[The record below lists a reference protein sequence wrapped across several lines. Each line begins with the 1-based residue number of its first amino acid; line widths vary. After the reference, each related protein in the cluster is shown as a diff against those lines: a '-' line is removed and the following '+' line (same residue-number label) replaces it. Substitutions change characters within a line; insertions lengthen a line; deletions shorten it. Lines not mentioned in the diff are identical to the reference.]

1 MKLPKLTEG
10 LLRMGDLIKQNMVV
24 TLNKQLSDKATGALA
39 RSIQY
44 EVVQN
49 DSSFGLQR
57 SMLTYGNYVDSGVK
71 GTENKKGIPSD
82 KSLFPIGQFT
92 HKVINQSSGL
102 PFPVRMTI
110 ARDGLK
116 PKPFIV
122 SSIDSTMEQQG
133 KEILGEASAKSAQ
146 EIVKENLE
154 ATVKVEA

>member
-10 LLRMGDLIKQNMVV
+10 LLRLGDLIKQNMVV
-24 TLNKQLSDKATGALA
+24 TLGKQLSNKATGALA

-44 EVVQN
+44 EVIQN

-57 SMLTYGNYVDSGVK
+57 SMLSYGTNVDSGVK
-71 GTENKKGIPSD
+71 GTNNTKGIPND

-102 PFPVRMTI
+102 PYPVRLSI
-110 ARDGLK
+110 ARDGLR

-122 SSIDSTMEQQG
+122 SSIDSTMQTQG

-154 ATVKVEA
+154 ATVKVSA

>member
-57 SMLTYGNYVDSGVK
+57 SMLTYGNYVDSGV
-71 GTENKKGIPSD
+71 N
-82 KSLFPIGQFT
+82 
-92 HKVINQSSGL
+92 GL
-102 PFPVRMTI
+102 RNT
-110 ARDGLK
+110 
-116 PKPFIV
+116 
-122 SSIDSTMEQQG
+122 
-133 KEILGEASAKSAQ
+133 
-146 EIVKENLE
+146 
-154 ATVKVEA
+154 